1 MNNAFYFLL
10 DTIFNLYLMV
20 VLLRVWLQAS
30 RADFYNP
37 LSQFVVKATNPLL
50 IPLRR
55 LIPSIGKLDTAAVV
69 LALLV
74 SAGKMLL
81 IQLLLVGQFNLITLL
96 SGAVLTT
103 IKEAFSL
110 LFWVLIIRAILSWF
124 SQGRNPMELVLL
136 QLTEPLLAP
145 VRKVIP
151 PMGGLDLSVLI
162 VLVALQFLQILLQ
175 GFFVGML

>member
-10 DTIFNLYLMV
+10 DTVFNLYLMV
-20 VLLRVWLQAS
+20 VLLRIWLQAS

-55 LIPSIGKLDTAAVV
+55 MIPSIGKLDTGAVV
-69 LALLV
+69 LALVV

-81 IQLLLVGQFNLITLL
+81 IQLLLLGQFDVIGLIT
-96 SGAVLTT
+96 GALLTT
-103 IKEAFSL
+103 LKEAFSL

-124 SQGRNPMELVLL
+124 SQGRNPMELVLV

-145 VRKVIP
+145 VRKIVP
-151 PMGGLDLSVLI
+151 PIGGLDLSVLI

-175 GFFVGML
+175 SFFVGLL

>member
-10 DTIFNLYLMV
+10 DTVFNLYLMV
-20 VLLRVWLQAS
+20 VLLRIWLQAS

-55 LIPSIGKLDTAAVV
+55 MIPSIGKLDTGAVV
-69 LALLV
+69 LALVV

-81 IQLLLVGQFNLITLL
+81 IQLLLLGQFDLIGLIT
-96 SGAVLTT
+96 GALLTT
-103 IKEAFSL
+103 LKEAFSL

-124 SQGRNPMELVLL
+124 SQGRNPMELVLV
-136 QLTEPLLAP
+136 QLIEPLLAP
-145 VRKVIP
+145 VRKIVP
-151 PMGGLDLSVLI
+151 PIGGLDLSVLI

-175 GFFVGML
+175 SFFVGLL

>member
-10 DTIFNLYLMV
+10 DTVFNLYLMV
-20 VLLRVWLQAS
+20 VLLRIWLQAS

-55 LIPSIGKLDTAAVV
+55 MIPSIGKLDTGAVV
-69 LALLV
+69 LALVV

-81 IQLLLVGQFNLITLL
+81 IQLLLLGQFDLIGLIT
-96 SGAVLTT
+96 GAVLTT
-103 IKEAFSL
+103 LKESFSL

-124 SQGRNPMELVLL
+124 SQGRNPMELVLV

-145 VRKVIP
+145 VRKIVP
-151 PMGGLDLSVLI
+151 PIGGLDLSVLI

-175 GFFVGML
+175 SFFVGLL

>member
-10 DTIFNLYLMV
+10 DTVFNLYLMV
-20 VLLRVWLQAS
+20 VLLRIWLQAS

-55 LIPSIGKLDTAAVV
+55 VIPSIGKLDTGAVV

-74 SAGKMLL
+74 SALKMLL
-81 IQLLLVGQFNLITLL
+81 IQLLLAGQFNLVALFT
-96 SGAVLTT
+96 GAVVTAV
-103 IKEAFSL
+103 KETFSL
-110 LFWVLIIRAILSWF
+110 LFWVLIIRAIMSWF
-124 SQGRNPMELVLL
+124 SQGRNPMELVLM

-175 GFFVGML
+175 SFFIGLL

>member
-10 DTIFNLYLMV
+10 DTVFNLFLMV
-20 VLLRVWLQAS
+20 VLLRIWLQAS

-55 LIPSIGKLDTAAVV
+55 MIPSIGKLDTAAVV

-81 IQLLLVGQFNLITLL
+81 IQLLLVGQLNIISLM

-103 IKEAFSL
+103 IKEACSL

-124 SQGRNPMELVLL
+124 SQGRNPMELVLV

-175 GFFVGML
+175 SFFVGMF

>member
-10 DTIFNLYLMV
+10 DTVFNLYLMV
-20 VLLRVWLQAS
+20 VLLRIWLQAS

-55 LIPSIGKLDTAAVV
+55 MIPSIGKLDTGAVV
-69 LALLV
+69 LALVV

-81 IQLLLVGQFNLITLL
+81 IQLLLLGQFDVIGLIT
-96 SGAVLTT
+96 GAVLTT
-103 IKEAFSL
+103 LKEAFSL

-124 SQGRNPMELVLL
+124 SQGRNPMELVLV

-145 VRKVIP
+145 VRKIVP
-151 PMGGLDLSVLI
+151 PIGGLDLSVLI

-175 GFFVGML
+175 SFFVGLL

>member
-1 MNNAFYFLL
+1 MNNAFYFLF
-10 DTIFNLYLMV
+10 DTLFNLYLMV
-20 VLLRVWLQAS
+20 VLLRIWLQLS

-55 LIPSIGKLDTAAVV
+55 LLPSIGKLDTGAVV

-74 SAGKMLL
+74 GALKILL
-81 IQLLLVGQFNLITLL
+81 IQLMLIGQLDLMGTLV
-96 SGAVLTT
+96 GAVLTT
-103 IKEAFSL
+103 VREAFSL
-110 LFWVLIIRAILSWF
+110 VFWVLIIRAILSWF
-124 SQGRNPMELVLL
+124 SQGRNPMEMVLL

-145 VRKVIP
+145 VRRVIP
-151 PMGGLDLSVLI
+151 PIGGLDLSVLV

-175 GFFVGML
+175 NVVAGLL

>member
-1 MNNAFYFLL
+1 MNNAFYFLF
-10 DTIFNLYLMV
+10 DTLFNLYLMV
-20 VLLRVWLQAS
+20 VLLRIWLQLS

-55 LIPSIGKLDTAAVV
+55 LLPSIGKLDTGAVV

-74 SAGKMLL
+74 GALKV
-81 IQLLLVGQFNLITLL
+81 LLVQLMLIGQLDLIATLV
-96 SGAVLTT
+96 GAVVTT
-103 IKEAFSL
+103 VREAFSL
-110 LFWVLIIRAILSWF
+110 VFWVLIIRAILSWF

-145 VRKVIP
+145 VRRVIP
-151 PMGGLDLSVLI
+151 PIGGLDLSVLV

-175 GFFVGML
+175 NVVAGLL

>member
-10 DTIFNLYLMV
+10 DTVFNLYLMV
-20 VLLRVWLQAS
+20 VLLRIWLQAS

-37 LSQFVVKATNPLL
+37 LSQFVVKVTNPVL

-55 LIPSIGKLDTAAVV
+55 LLPSIGKLDTGAVV

-74 SAGKMLL
+74 SAGKMFLL
-81 IQLLLVGQFNLITLL
+81 QLLLVGQFDLIALL
-96 SGAVLTT
+96 IGAVVTT
-103 IKEAFSL
+103 VKELFSL

-124 SQGRNPMELVLL
+124 AQGRNPMEMVLI

-145 VRKVIP
+145 VRKVVP

-175 GFFVGML
+175 GFFVGLM

>member
-20 VLLRVWLQAS
+20 VLLRIWLQAS

-55 LIPSIGKLDTAAVV
+55 LLPSIGKLDTGAVV

-74 SAGKMLL
+74 SACKMFLV
-81 IQLLLVGQFNLITLL
+81 QLLLLGQFDLIALL
-96 SGAVLTT
+96 IGSVITT
-103 IKEAFSL
+103 VKELFSL

-124 SQGRNPMELVLL
+124 SQGRNPMETVLI

-145 VRKVIP
+145 VRKVVP

-175 GFFVGML
+175 GFFVGLM